1 MRSVPVTCTM
11 MPLSELAVRPPVTKE
26 VRHCY
31 WVLASIPP
39 VLVHHGS
46 RLALRAVTAP
56 LPA

>member
-1 MRSVPVTCTM
+1 MTCTM